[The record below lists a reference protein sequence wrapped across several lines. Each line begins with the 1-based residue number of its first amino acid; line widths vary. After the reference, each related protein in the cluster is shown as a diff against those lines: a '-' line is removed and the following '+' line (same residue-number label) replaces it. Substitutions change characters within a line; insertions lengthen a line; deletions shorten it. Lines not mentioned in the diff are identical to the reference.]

1 MDSAPGSAAPATAI
15 VATHRL
21 SGDEAVIGEVALH
34 PDLDA
39 LELAG
44 VTEMPLTGDSGAA
57 VIVHDRPDGS
67 CVLAGPP
74 GWLGEAVAGG
84 DLLAFRWDGAA
95 LSVEPINPG
104 AAGAS
109 AGDLAAAMA
118 RAFAGQPAPVAF
130 LTQVL
135 GAALDE
141 EPVLFTT
148 VPAPMGEVLPR
159 AGLEYYEGLVG
170 PPETDWAGLQA
181 AQDRQEHLA
190 GLAATF
196 GLSEAGVEALSLLV
210 SRLGRGDLPAEDER
224 PAVEDPAAVEA
235 VAALA
240 SEDGVAPAL
249 LMAVDQRDD
258 AAPERLERLAGR
270 WLRVARGRQRGAALW
285 VQAACAERR
294 GDQDRQEQLLGEAV
308 AAHSTYRPAL
318 QDSAWYAS
326 DRGQAGRAA
335 ALLATGGVA
344 AEDPWR
350 GALELFSRPG
360 PNQGPRNDPCKC
372 GSGRKAKNCCLAANG
387 WPLEARLPW
396 LYDKALS
403 FLHRPPQRT
412 AVAQLMGGFPEDPFL
427 QELALFEGGVL
438 PGFLQARGP
447 LLPPDERELAE
458 SWVGNRRRLC
468 EVTEV
473 RVDEGLVLEDLLS
486 GETLEVGERTATH
499 HLRRHRLVFVRILP
513 DGRGNLQLIGDVMLV
528 PFARHQSLLELL
540 RRSESGSDTRSEP
553 AGGAAELARWW
564 TTATGPPRLTNRE
577 GERAVLGRAVFEL
590 AAGAEPEKV
599 VAALA
604 GPFEPAGSD
613 LVLLGEL
620 ADGERVVRG
629 RVRVSGRRIVLEA
642 NSAERL
648 EHLLELVEE
657 AAPEVNLVDSVAV
670 PLAPTGPPD
679 HGGGVTSQPVALETE
694 ELAEE
699 PATGE
704 RMREYEERWV
714 DQPIPALG
722 GLSPRR
728 AANDHE
734 RRRDLL
740 RLLAEMD
747 SGSGPAGMDAGR
759 VRWLLGLED

>member
-1 MDSAPGSAAPATAI
+1 MESAPVNAAPATAI

-21 SGDEAVIGEVALH
+21 SGEEAAIGEVALH

-44 VTEMPLTGDSGAA
+44 VAEMPLAGETGAA

-67 CVLAGPP
+67 CVLSGPP
-74 GWLGEAVAGG
+74 GWMGEAVAGG
-84 DLLAFRWDGAA
+84 DLLAFRWNGTA
-95 LSVEPINPG
+95 LAVERVDPG
-104 AAGAS
+104 AGAR
-109 AGDLAAAMA
+109 ALAAALGP
-118 RAFAGQPAPVAF
+118 AFAGQAAPVAF

-135 GAALDE
+135 EAALDE
-141 EPVLFTT
+141 DPGLLAG
-148 VPAPMGEVLPR
+148 VPAPMSQVLPE

-170 PPETDWAGLQA
+170 PPGTDWASLQA
-181 AQDRQEHLA
+181 TQDRQEQLE
-190 GLAATF
+190 GLAARF
-196 GLSEAGVEALSLLV
+196 GLSPAGVDALTLLL
-210 SRLGRGDLPAEDER
+210 SRLSRADQPPEDER

-235 VAALA
+235 AAALA
-240 SEDGVAPAL
+240 TEDGVAPAL
-249 LMAVDQRDD
+249 LMAADQMDE
-258 AAPERLERLAGR
+258 PERLERLAGR
-270 WLRVARGRQRGAALW
+270 WLRAARGRQRAAALW
-285 VQAACAERR
+285 VQASCAERR

-308 AAHSTYRPAL
+308 AAHPTYRPAL

-335 ALLATGGVA
+335 ALLATGGVV

-350 GALELFSRPG
+350 RALELFSRPG
-360 PNQGPRNDPCKC
+360 PNQGPRNDSCKC

-387 WPLEARLPW
+387 WPIEARLPW

-403 FLHRPPQRT
+403 FLHRPAQRV
-412 AVAQLMGGFPEDPFL
+412 AVARVMGRFPEDPLL

-438 PGFLQARGP
+438 PGFLEARGP
-447 LLPPDERELAE
+447 LLPTDERELAG
-458 SWVGNRRRLC
+458 SWVSNRRRLC

-499 HLRRHRLVFVRILP
+499 HLRRHRLVFVRALP
-513 DGRGNLQLIGDVMLV
+513 DGRGNLQLMGDVMLV
-528 PFARHQSLLELL
+528 PFTRHQSLLELL
-540 RRSESGSDTRSEP
+540 RGT
-553 AGGAAELARWW
+553 AGAADLARWW
-564 TTATGPPRLTNRE
+564 TAVAGPPRLTNRE
-577 GERAVLGRAVFEL
+577 GELAVLGRAVFEL
-590 AAGAEPEKV
+590 AGGSEPDKV
-599 VAALA
+599 VAALT
-604 GPFEPAGSD
+604 GPLERAGSD

-620 ADGERVVRG
+620 EDGERVVRG
-629 RVRVSGRRIVLEA
+629 RVRVSGHRIVVEA

-648 EHLLELVEE
+648 EHLLELVEDS
-657 AAPEVNLVDSVAV
+657 AAEVNLVDSVAV
-670 PLAPTGPPD
+670 PLAPTGPSD
-679 HGGGVTSQPVALETE
+679 HGGGVASQPVALETE

-699 PATGE
+699 PAPGE

-722 GLSPRR
+722 DLSPRQ
-728 AANDHE
+728 AAADDD

-740 RLLAEMD
+740 RLLAEME

-759 VRWLLGLED
+759 VRSLLGLED